1 MRPLYPT
8 DHRGNRHPTTPPGL
22 RAVGGNLA
30 GSMPGTRRWH
40 ALVLVLAFA
49 QVALAAC
56 TSGTRSDDPTSTPST
71 TAPDTTSS
79 PSPLVPPALD
89 VRIADARGA
98 GAAGEIAPD
107 PLAAASEEVGTTLAT
122 MFTIGFIDRDAWE
135 DGAYTSL
142 FRLFE
147 ADVRDRA
154 HQDLELLSLGPLA
167 EVVDGVR
174 VPVAS
179 AELRFLANAAG
190 RPVVAIADTQFVATA
205 RAGDARAELAQTAR
219 FVLRWSEGAWRIAGY
234 DVAARIPSAI
244 HRQPSRSDAAFAPGL
259 PATDPTFLLA
269 IGSDA
274 RPDQAVATARAD
286 SLHVIGIDPRT
297 GIVSILGIPR
307 DTWTPI
313 PGHRP
318 DKINASLTLGGPEL
332 VVQTVERLTGI
343 EIDAYALTGFAGF
356 TQAIS
361 TIHGIDIRIPYA
373 IDDRYAHARFRPG
386 PAHLGGKQALAF
398 ARARHDLKDGDF
410 ERSLNQGRLLVAMAQ
425 TLARSAREE
434 TGPFVRWALA
444 GSGAIRTDLALED
457 LFEMLVAVPM
467 FDPDA
472 MRNAVTPGRVATVG
486 SKSVV
491 LLDARA
497 TAMFRDLA
505 RDGVLDG

>member
-1 MRPLYPT
+1 
-8 DHRGNRHPTTPPGL
+8 
-22 RAVGGNLA
+22 
-30 GSMPGTRRWH
+30 MPAPRRS
-40 ALVLVLAFA
+40 L
-49 QVALAAC
+49 ALALALASALGAC
-56 TSGTRSDDPTSTPST
+56 TSAPPPGDPTTTPST
-71 TAPDTTSS
+71 TTPATPS
-79 PSPLVPPALD
+79 PSPLVPPALE
-89 VRIADARGA
+89 VRIADARGS
-98 GAAGEIAPD
+98 GAAGDIAPET
-107 PLAAASEEVGTTLAT
+107 LAAASDQVGTTLAT
-122 MFTIGFIDRDAWE
+122 MFTIGFVDRDEWE
-135 DGAYTSL
+135 GGAFTSL

-147 ADVRDRA
+147 ADVREQA
-154 HQDLELLSLGPLA
+154 HRDLELLSLGPLA
-167 EVVDGVR
+167 EVAEGVR

-205 RAGDARAELAQTAR
+205 RAGDARAELAQTGR
-219 FVLRWSEGAWRIAGY
+219 FVLRWGEGAWRIAGY
-234 DVAARIPSAI
+234 DVAARIPSEI
-244 HRQPSRSDAAFAPGL
+244 DRRPSPSGAAFAPGL
-259 PATDPTFLLA
+259 PATGPTFLLA

-274 RPDQAVATARAD
+274 RPSQAIATARAD
-286 SLHVIGIDPRT
+286 SLHVIGIDPRS
-297 GIVSILGIPR
+297 GVVSILGIPR

-313 PGHRP
+313 PGHRT
-318 DKINASLTLGGPEL
+318 DKINASLMLGGPEL
-332 VVQTVERLTGI
+332 VVETVERLTGI

-356 TQAIS
+356 TQAVS
-361 TIHGIDIRIPYA
+361 AIHGIDIRIPYA
-373 IDDRYAHARFRPG
+373 INDRYAHARFRPG

-425 TLARSAREE
+425 TLARNTREE

-444 GSGAIRTDLALED
+444 GAAAIRTDLALED

-472 MRNAVTPGRVATVG
+472 MRNEVAPGRLAMSG
-486 SKSVV
+486 SQSVV

>member
-1 MRPLYPT
+1 MDP
-8 DHRGNRHPTTPPGL
+8 
-22 RAVGGNLA
+22 AA
-30 GSMPGTRRWH
+30 RRSLSL
-40 ALVLVLAFA
+40 ALVLVFA
-49 QVALAAC
+49 PVTLSAC
-56 TSGTRSDDPTSTPST
+56 TSAPPPRDPTATPST
-71 TAPDTTSS
+71 TAPATPS
-79 PSPLVPPALD
+79 PSPLVPPALE

-98 GAAGEIAPD
+98 GAAGEIAPEA
-107 PLAAASEEVGTTLAT
+107 LGAASDEVGSTLAT
-122 MFTIGFIDRDAWE
+122 MFTIGFVDREAWE
-135 DGAYTSL
+135 AGAFTSL

-154 HQDLELLSLGPLA
+154 HRDLELLSLGRLA
-167 EVVDGVR
+167 KVVEGVR

-179 AELRFLANAAG
+179 AELRFLANGAG

-205 RAGDARAELAQTAR
+205 RAGDARAELAQTGR

-244 HRQPSRSDAAFAPGL
+244 DRQPSPAEAAFAPGL
-259 PATDPTFLLA
+259 PATGPTFLLA

-274 RPDQAVATARAD
+274 RPNQAVATARAD
-286 SLHVIGIDPRT
+286 SLHVIGVDPRS
-297 GIVSILGIPR
+297 GVVSILGIPR

-313 PGHRP
+313 PGHRT
-318 DKINASLTLGGPEL
+318 DKINASLMLGGPEL
-332 VVQTVERLTGI
+332 VVETVERLTGI

-356 TQAIS
+356 TQAVS
-361 TIHGIDIRIPYA
+361 AIHGIDIRIPYA

-425 TLARSAREE
+425 TLARNAREE

-444 GSGAIRTDLALED
+444 GAAAIRTDLALED

-472 MRNAVTPGRVATVG
+472 MRNEVAPGRLAMIG
-486 SKSVV
+486 SQSVV